1 MAGKL
6 LKETKDIEVKKK
18 KRNNKID
25 DDNIYKIDLDVAQN
39 EQGIEQDLIQDVEQ
53 LAYYDEEEQLEENQK
68 AKTKKKSTKEKVKS
82 DSGIRKIE
90 DDDDEIDEIFG
101 NVNKWLKDAEE
112 VIEKRPKRRLTKIEE
127 GIKSSKVTKTEKTT
141 KKQKTT
147 ATNEKAKK
155 ISEIEMPEII
165 TKPEE
170 IEEIEEIEKPTKAK
184 KSVAKKEEKTAKT
197 RASSKAST
205 TAKASTRSKASE
217 IAKVSA
223 SSKASTK
230 TRTNSKSRVDDIYS
244 LNNLEELDDTNYRDE
259 EDGDIETIG
268 EKQNEIQI
276 HTEND
281 LTEIVLK
288 KNRYKI
294 ELQKMEY
301 NIYTDTNETSYIIV
315 RDPGVRIVSGGVYI
329 LLEKQGEDYAITTN
343 QDFKINYV
351 IDNLERKNNT
361 VNFKLT
367 NLTEIEAYEDG
378 LVFEIDEEK
387 VIENNLEDNN
397 TLVISEEDGKVYLPY
412 TKEDIKNDV
421 MQNRGTKISEVIEGK
436 YILPLDKYKNSMR
449 ARFREGY
456 NLMYRKE
463 GKSKRSAIMLGIE
476 LMFET
481 NLHPAII
488 SACKNLEELDIY
500 LDCLEDNELEKFSC
514 FKIIYKSLPTLRKKT
529 KIQEF

>member
-6 LKETKDIEVKKK
+6 LKETKDIEIKKK
-18 KRNNKID
+18 KRNNKIN
-25 DDNIYKIDLDVAQN
+25 DDNIYKIDLD
-39 EQGIEQDLIQDVEQ
+39 IEQDETQNKMQDEIQSVEKMTN
-53 LAYYDEEEQLEENQK
+53 YDEGQQLKENKK
-68 AKTKKKSTKEKVKS
+68 AKTRKTKAKN
-82 DSGIRKIE
+82 DIDNNIRKIE

-101 NVNKWLKDAEE
+101 NVNRWLKDGEDEIAE
-112 VIEKRPKRRLTKIEE
+112 KKPRKRLTKIEE
-127 GIKSSKVTKTEKTT
+127 GIKSSKATKAEKTT
-141 KKQKTT
+141 KTKKATSTRTKTKGK
-147 ATNEKAKK
+147 AEK
-155 ISEIEMPEII
+155 I
-165 TKPEE
+165 TKTETAINPEE
-170 IEEIEEIEKPTKAK
+170 IERPTVIEETETIEEVGVI
-184 KSVAKKEEKTAKT
+184 SEKQ
-197 RASSKAST
+197 
-205 TAKASTRSKASE
+205 SE
-217 IAKVSA
+217 IKMHAA
-223 SSKASTK
+223 
-230 TRTNSKSRVDDIYS
+230 
-244 LNNLEELDDTNYRDE
+244 
-259 EDGDIETIG
+259 
-268 EKQNEIQI
+268 
-276 HTEND
+276 ND

-294 ELQKMEY
+294 EFQKAEY

-315 RDPGVRIVSGGVYI
+315 RDPGLRIVSGGVYI
-329 LLEKQGEDYAITTN
+329 LVEKQGEGYEITTN

-351 IDNLERKNNT
+351 IDNLERKNNI

-367 NLTEIEAYEDG
+367 NLTEIAAYEDG

-412 TKEDIKNDV
+412 TKEDIKNEIV
-421 MQNRGTKISEVIEGK
+421 QNKGTKISEVIEDK

-463 GKSKRSAIMLGIE
+463 GKSKKSAIMLGIE

-488 SACKNLEELDIY
+488 SACKNLAELDIY

-514 FKIIYKSLPTLRKKT
+514 FKIIYKSLPTLRKKARF
-529 KIQEF
+529 QEF

>member
-6 LKETKDIEVKKK
+6 LKETKDIEIKKK
-18 KRNNKID
+18 KRNNKIN
-25 DDNIYKIDLDVAQN
+25 DDNIYKIDLD
-39 EQGIEQDLIQDVEQ
+39 IEQDETQNKMQDEIQSVEKMTN
-53 LAYYDEEEQLEENQK
+53 YDEGQQLKENKK
-68 AKTKKKSTKEKVKS
+68 AKTRKTKAKN
-82 DSGIRKIE
+82 DIDNNIRKIE

-101 NVNKWLKDAEE
+101 NVNRWLKDGEDEIAE
-112 VIEKRPKRRLTKIEE
+112 KKPRKRLTKIEE
-127 GIKSSKVTKTEKTT
+127 GIKSSKATKAEKTT
-141 KKQKTT
+141 KTKKATSTRTKTKGK
-147 ATNEKAKK
+147 AEK
-155 ISEIEMPEII
+155 I
-165 TKPEE
+165 TKTETAINPEE
-170 IEEIEEIEKPTKAK
+170 IERPTVIEETETIEEVERI
-184 KSVAKKEEKTAKT
+184 SEKQ
-197 RASSKAST
+197 
-205 TAKASTRSKASE
+205 SE
-217 IAKVSA
+217 IKMHAA
-223 SSKASTK
+223 
-230 TRTNSKSRVDDIYS
+230 
-244 LNNLEELDDTNYRDE
+244 
-259 EDGDIETIG
+259 
-268 EKQNEIQI
+268 
-276 HTEND
+276 ND

-294 ELQKMEY
+294 EFQKAEY

-315 RDPGVRIVSGGVYI
+315 RDPGLRIVSGGVYI
-329 LLEKQGEDYAITTN
+329 LVEKQGEDYEITTN

-351 IDNLERKNNT
+351 IDNLERKNNI

-367 NLTEIEAYEDG
+367 NLTEIAAYEDG

-412 TKEDIKNDV
+412 TKEDIKNEIV
-421 MQNRGTKISEVIEGK
+421 QNKGTKISEVIEDK

-463 GKSKRSAIMLGIE
+463 GKSKKSAIMLGIE

-514 FKIIYKSLPTLRKKT
+514 FKIIYKSLPTLRKKARF
-529 KIQEF
+529 QEF